1 MIAIILIVLIPV
13 LVVVISASVFS
24 FVRAF
29 IDRILFYKQIKQIC
43 NEQNYKIIFP
53 RKILA
58 SFFRY
63 SNKPDIIIETTNK
76 NYLLRFI
83 TCKNKSLFYNFPTP
97 EWYVSFEKII
107 AAPINP
113 TGKFKHLPAFS
124 EIYYNANIDAN
135 LVMVFTPYLPKIS
148 YLTEKNAK
156 REIFEKTDTIGEWL
170 VFSAKDLLNELHM
183 IKKG

>member
-13 LVVVISASVFS
+13 LVIVISASVIS

-29 IDRILFYKQIKQIC
+29 IDRVSFYKRLKQIC
-43 NEQNYKIIFP
+43 KEQNYKITFS

-63 SNKPDIIIETTNK
+63 SNKPDIIIETQNK

-83 TCKNKSLFYNFPTP
+83 TCKNKNLIYRFPSS

-107 AAPINP
+107 SAPINP
-113 TGKFKHLPAFS
+113 TGKFKHLPAFNR
-124 EIYYNANIDAN
+124 IYYNDRVENE
-135 LVMVFTPYLPKIS
+135 LVMVFSPHIPKIS
-148 YLTEKNAK
+148 YLTAKNAK
-156 REIFEKTDTIGEWL
+156 REISEKTDTIDGWS
-170 VFSAKDLLNELHM
+170 VFSAKDLLNELYKD
-183 IKKG
+183 KKG

>member
-97 EWYVSFEKII
+97 EWYISFEKVLS
-107 AAPINP
+107 APINP

-124 EIYYNANIDAN
+124 EIYYNANIEAN

-148 YLTEKNAK
+148 YLTEKSAK

-170 VFSAKDLLNELHM
+170 VFSAKDLPNELHT

>member
-13 LVVVISASVFS
+13 LEIVISAAIIS
-24 FVRAF
+24 FVHAY
-29 IDRILFYKQIKQIC
+29 IDRIAFYKQIKRIC
-43 NEQNYKIIFP
+43 KEQNYKIALP
-53 RKILA
+53 RKLFA

-63 SNKPDIIIETTNK
+63 CHKPDVIIETPNK
-76 NYLLRFI
+76 KYLLRFI
-83 TCKNKSLFYNFPTP
+83 TCKNKSLFYNFPSP

-124 EIYYNANIDAN
+124 EIYYNANIEAN

>member
-13 LVVVISASVFS
+13 LTIVISVSVFS
-24 FVRAF
+24 FIRAF
-29 IDRILFYKQIKQIC
+29 IDRISFYEQIKRIC
-43 NEQNYKIIFP
+43 KERNYKIIFP

-97 EWYVSFEKII
+97 EWYVSFEKVLS
-107 AAPINP
+107 APINP
-113 TGKFKHLPAFS
+113 TGKFKHLPALNKK
-124 EIYYNANIDAN
+124 YYNDNIEAT
-135 LVMVFTPYLPKIS
+135 LVMVFAPYLPKIS
-148 YLTEKNAK
+148 YLTAKNAK